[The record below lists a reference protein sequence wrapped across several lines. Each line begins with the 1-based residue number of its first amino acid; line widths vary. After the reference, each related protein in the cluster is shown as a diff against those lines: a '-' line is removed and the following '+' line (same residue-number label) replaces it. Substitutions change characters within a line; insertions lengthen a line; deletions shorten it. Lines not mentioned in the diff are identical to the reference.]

1 MSTQLPILAAMD
13 WHQLWYM
20 ISLPDNVPIV
30 LLLILVPF
38 YVWMS
43 FRMARRND
51 ALIAQLEADPELA
64 KTHHRTP
71 FPYKKGWPKTVQVWP
86 HLLKREFLAAIIV
99 TIILIVWSICL
110 DAPLEDPANPN
121 LTMNPSKAPW
131 YFLGLQEL
139 LVYFDPWIAGVVLP
153 SIILVGLMAIPY
165 IDVNPRGNGYYT
177 WKQRKFAIGTFLFG
191 FLVMWVL
198 LVIIGT
204 FIRGP
209 GWLWFNPG
217 ETWDHHRVN
226 HQFNRDL
233 HQFFGIEGTWPVFF
247 FGLGFLSLCAGAIG
261 GVTHTCIKKMAPD
274 MFKRMSSLQYQV
286 MMQLWVMMMIVLVKI
301 ILRLTFVV
309 KNVWVTPWFNV

>member
-99 TIILIVWSICL
+99 TIISVIM
-110 DAPLEDPANPN
+110 
-121 LTMNPSKAPW
+121 T
-131 YFLGLQEL
+131 
-139 LVYFDPWIAGVVLP
+139 
-153 SIILVGLMAIPY
+153 ILAVTSFSHQSQMVG
-165 IDVNPRGNGYYT
+165 
-177 WKQRKFAIGTFLFG
+177 
-191 FLVMWVL
+191 
-198 LVIIGT
+198 
-204 FIRGP
+204 IR
-209 GWLWFNPG
+209 F
-217 ETWDHHRVN
+217 
-226 HQFNRDL
+226 Q
-233 HQFFGIEGTWPVFF
+233 
-247 FGLGFLSLCAGAIG
+247 
-261 GVTHTCIKKMAPD
+261 
-274 MFKRMSSLQYQV
+274 
-286 MMQLWVMMMIVLVKI
+286 
-301 ILRLTFVV
+301 
-309 KNVWVTPWFNV
+309 

>member
-1 MSTQLPILAAMD
+1 MD

-20 ISLPDNVPIV
+20 LSKPDNVPIV
-30 LLLILVPF
+30 LLLFMCPF
-38 YVWMS
+38 YVWMAFS
-43 FRMARRND
+43 QARKND
-51 ALIAQLEADPELA
+51 RLIAQLEADPELA
-64 KTHHRTP
+64 KTHHRTI
-71 FPYKKGWPKTVQVWP
+71 FPYQKGWPKTVQVWP
-86 HLLKREFLAAIIV
+86 FLLKREFLATVIV

-153 SIILVGLMAIPY
+153 SIILLGLMAIPY

-191 FLVMWVL
+191 FLGLWVSM
-198 LVIIGT
+198 VIIGT

-217 ETWDHHRVN
+217 QTWDHHRVD
-226 HQFNRDL
+226 HQVNRDL
-233 HQFFGIEGTWPVFF
+233 HEFFGVDGALPEAL
-247 FGLGFLSLCAGAIG
+247 FGLGFLIICAGVIG
-261 GVTHTCIKKMAPD
+261 GVTHACMKKMLPE
-274 MFKRMSSLQYQV
+274 MLKRLSMLQYQV
-286 MMQLWVMMMIVLVKI
+286 LMQLWILQVLVLVKI
-301 ILRLTFVV
+301 VLRLTFTV
-309 KNVWVTPWFNV
+309 KNVWVTPWFNI